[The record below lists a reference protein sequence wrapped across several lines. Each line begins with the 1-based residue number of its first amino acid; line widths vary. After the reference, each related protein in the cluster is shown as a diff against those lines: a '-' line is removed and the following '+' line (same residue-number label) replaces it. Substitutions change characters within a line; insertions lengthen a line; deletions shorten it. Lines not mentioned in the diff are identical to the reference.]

1 MKKGIMEN
9 LWSAWVASLLGISV
23 ILAIADDTSR
33 AKMFL
38 AIYAVCTLKEQ
49 INKLTYLKE

>member
-1 MKKGIMEN
+1 MEN